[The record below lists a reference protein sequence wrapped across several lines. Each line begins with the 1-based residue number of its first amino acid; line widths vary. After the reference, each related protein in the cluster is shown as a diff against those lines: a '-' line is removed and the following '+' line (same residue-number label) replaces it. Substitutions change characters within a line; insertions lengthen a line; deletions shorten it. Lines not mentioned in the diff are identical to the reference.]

1 MLLECIAS
9 KKAKAVIPP
18 KENRKEQRAFD
29 RHHYKSRNLIERF
42 FAHIKQFRR
51 VAVIIPFLKAFQNRK
66 TFTPHNNEFLSSLF
80 GVNSVKGDASRRS
93 EPFTA
98 GIKNTLIKG
107 PLRQNAAMGLL
118 TKCVNATSRI
128 LPVPIPFFARA

>member
-1 MLLECIAS
+1 MRL
-9 KKAKAVIPP
+9 
-18 KENRKEQRAFD
+18 RAM
-29 RHHYKSRNLIERF
+29 
-42 FAHIKQFRR
+42 
-51 VAVIIPFLKAFQNRK
+51 VIIPFLKAFQNRK
-66 TFTPHNNEFLSSLF
+66 TFTPHSNEFLSSLF

-98 GIKNTLIKG
+98 GIKNTLIKS

-128 LPVPIPFFARA
+128 LPVPILFFARA